1 MNEEV
6 QKEIL
11 IYRNIEEVYQKV
23 EDTLRITFKVKG
35 KLMGAEHAHK
45 MATMKGEVKIRQ
57 VVSREEK
64 NKALSFDSFW
74 GQDKVVTTYSFR
86 EDGPDFTYVKLE
98 EQAYSASALRKY
110 NYLLMSLPVLR
121 RGSMKKLDLQLHNL
135 KEIIEGE
142 NK

>member
-1 MNEEV
+1 ME
-6 QKEIL
+6 KEIL
-11 IYRNIEEVYQKV
+11 IYRNIEDVYQKV
-23 EDTLRITFKVKG
+23 EDTLRKTFKVKG
-35 KLMGAEHAHK
+35 KLMGAEHLHK
-45 MATMKGEVKIRQ
+45 MPTMKGEVRIRQ

-64 NKALSFDSFW
+64 NKTLSFDSFW

-98 EQAYSASALRKY
+98 EQAYSVSALRKY
-110 NYLLMSLPVLR
+110 NYMLMSLPVLR
-121 RGSMKKLDLQLHNL
+121 RGSMKKLNQQLYNL